1 MQEKTPMSRK
11 FISTTAVAVLAL
23 ALAGAS
29 LTACQKPGGPG
40 GPGGKPGDPKG
51 QVKAP
56 PSPYAAIAAGKIDVE
71 GGVIEVAARR
81 PGIVAEVYVQEG
93 EMVKKGQ
100 ILAKQEDRDTLLAVN
115 SSRASVSQAQSQ
127 LALTRVTIN
136 TAQREYDRLAKLAPS
151 NFVAQQ
157 KLDQARDA
165 IETARATLGT
175 QEAAVSTARAQL
187 AQAEYNQEL
196 TTIRAPM
203 DGKIIRRY
211 AQPGMGASTL
221 NVSNMFDL
229 EPSIPHIVR
238 SEIVESAIPSVTIG
252 QEVEI
257 IPEADPTKMY
267 VGKVI
272 RIAATF
278 GARKLKSDGGNEA
291 SDERVVEVVVS
302 ADNTPFL
309 IGQRVLVKFMKP
321 GEKAGIKR
329 EAPKPPVKK

>member
-1 MQEKTPMSRK
+1 MSRK

-329 EAPKPPVKK
+329 EAPKPPEKK

>member
-1 MQEKTPMSRK
+1 MSRK
-11 FISTTAVAVLAL
+11 FLRSSALAL
-23 ALAGAS
+23 ALIAAGTLA
-29 LTACQKPGGPG
+29 ACNPQA
-40 GPGGKPGDPKG
+40 PGGKADPKTA
-51 QVKAP
+51 VKAP
-56 PSPYAAIAAGKIDVE
+56 PSPYAALAAGKVDVE
-71 GGVIEVAARR
+71 GGVIEIAARR
-81 PGIVAEVYVQEG
+81 SGIVAEVYVQEG
-93 EMVKKGQ
+93 DMVTKGQ
-100 ILAKQEDRDTLLAVN
+100 VLAKQEDRDSVLAVN
-115 SSRASVSQAQSQ
+115 SSRAAVAQAESQ
-127 LALTRVTIN
+127 LALTTVTIA

-165 IETARATLGT
+165 IATAQATLGT
-175 QEAAVSTARAQL
+175 QQAGIATARAQL
-187 AQAEYNQEL
+187 AQAQYNLEL
-196 TTIRAPM
+196 TTVRAPM

-211 AQPGMGASTL
+211 AQPGVGASTL

-238 SEIVESAIPSVTIG
+238 SEIVESAIPLVTVG

-257 IPEADPTKMY
+257 IPEADPTKLY
-267 VGKVI
+267 VGKVL

-302 ADNTPFL
+302 ADGTPFL

-321 GEKAGIKR
+321 GEKAGVKR
-329 EAPKPPVKK
+329 EAPAPVAPPK